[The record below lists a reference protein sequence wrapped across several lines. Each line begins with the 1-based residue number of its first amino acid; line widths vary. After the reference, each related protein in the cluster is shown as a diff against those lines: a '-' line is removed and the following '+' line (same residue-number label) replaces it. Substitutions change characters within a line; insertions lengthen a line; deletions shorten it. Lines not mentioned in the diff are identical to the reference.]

1 MEFLKK
7 PIKVIRDGHRGVQL
21 VNNPY
26 KQYKKTQIDTANQGK
41 LIVMLYD
48 GAIKFINKA
57 IELMPS
63 KKIEDIHTQ
72 IVKAQDIISE
82 LIVSLNMDVGDISNR
97 LLSIYLYMNKKLIEA
112 NMKKEI
118 EPLIEVRK
126 YLIDLRSAWE
136 EAAKKAP
143 TDNLEPAEKGG
154 VNIAT

>member
-1 MEFLKK
+1 M
-7 PIKVIRDGHRGVQL
+7 

-72 IVKAQDIISE
+72 ILKAQDIISE
-82 LIVSLNMDVGDISNR
+82 LIVSLNMDVGDISNK
-97 LLSIYLYMNKKLIEA
+97 LLSIYLYMNKRLIEA
-112 NMKKEI
+112 NLKKDI

-126 YLIDLRSAWE
+126 YLTDLREAWE
-136 EAAKKAP
+136 EAAKTVP
-143 TDNLEPAEKGG
+143 TETLEASDKGS